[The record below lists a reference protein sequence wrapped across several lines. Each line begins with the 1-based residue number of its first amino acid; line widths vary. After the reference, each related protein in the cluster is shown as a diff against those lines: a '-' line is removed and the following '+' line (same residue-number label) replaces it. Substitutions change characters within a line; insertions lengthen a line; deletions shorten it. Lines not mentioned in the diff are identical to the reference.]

1 MSISKINV
9 GGTEH
14 ELIASGL
21 TDTSIEKIK
30 LNATNVAYCTCPTAA
45 ATAAKVISVVSNE
58 QWKLVAGSMITVLF
72 SETNTAENPTFN
84 VNGTGAKNVYYGSSR
99 ITTSSLSYA
108 GYVNRPMNFM
118 YDGTQYRFI
127 GWGYDSNTDTKVQQN
142 AAITTAGEYPVILAY
157 STSTSKVTNAVNKT
171 STLKYNPNTQVLTA
185 PTFNGDLTGNADTAT
200 SATSATKATQDA
212 SGNVITSTYETKTD
226 SASKLAEAKSYAD
239 TAAATVKNDLLN
251 GAGAAY
257 DTLKELGDLIDDNAD
272 AIDALETVAAGKQD
286 KITGAATTVTGSNL
300 TASRVL
306 VSNSSGKIAA
316 SSSIT
321 TTELGYLDGVTSKI
335 QTQLDKKLSMSG
347 GTSLVAGD
355 DLNNFKTPGNYI
367 SSSGSVSADILN
379 APLNSTGFK
388 LIVIEGYSSAKFIQ
402 IAEANT
408 NVMYHRYFNG
418 SSWSDWAEFYD
429 SSNLPPIEKLGITA
443 TAAELNILDGV
454 TATTA
459 EINKLDGLT
468 ATTTELNYVD
478 GVTSAIQSQL
488 DGKAASSHNH
498 AASNITSGTLS
509 SDRLP
514 TVPATKGGT
523 GKTTLQDSAIALIG
537 SLSTGTAIDDTSTFV
552 VQGSGEGYTDKYY
565 RKSASNVWNYIADKI
580 RSVFGFTTSN
590 VLPIA
595 NGGTGAT
602 TAANALK
609 NLGLTAT
616 AAELNKMDG
625 VTATTTELN
634 YVDGVTSAIQSQLDS
649 KADKTHA
656 LSKGTDTTASS
667 TLNFGGTFTA
677 VTDTTVSGHTITD
690 KTTTYTMPSD
700 RLFTTLVPTG
710 TAISTQGT
718 DLKSTTYLKV
728 GRYYCSA
735 NATAETLKNCP
746 TNKAFM
752 MEVYSPL
759 STTIDNET
767 TAKYVYRLR
776 KITEYNTGIQYVQY
790 VGSGSTAGTF
800 TYNDWYAVPR
810 AKVTLDATD
819 TNDGSA
825 AVGSATNPV
834 YVGSD
839 GTITACTYTLGKSV
853 PSDAKFTDTTA
864 ATTIAVTNTTPS
876 SATTY
881 YPMYVTGTS
890 GNQTARVNTDL
901 YYYDTGTDSYF
912 NVGSASNTGGLTLHN
927 KNGKYINLIPS
938 AATANRNLTL
948 PDVDGTVVTTGN
960 LPTASSSLGCVKT
973 TSTVTSTSGLTA
985 CPIISGVPYYKDTN
999 TTYSNMT
1006 AATADAAGKA
1016 GLVPAPAAG
1025 KQSSFLR
1032 GDGTWATPTNTKNT
1046 AGSTNSSSKLF
1057 LIGATSQA
1065 ANPQTYSHDT
1075 AYVGTD
1081 GCLYSN
1087 STKVSVEGHTHTP
1100 TLDSNGVLIF

>member
-1 MSISKINV
+1 MAISKINV

-14 ELIASGL
+14 TLEA
-21 TDTSIEKIK
+21 TK
-30 LNATNVAYCTCPTAA
+30 LVNTRYIDGVSFTGEANVTRYATCGTAA
-45 ATAAKVISVVSNE
+45 GTAAKTASITSGTFSLITGARVTVKFTYANT
-58 QWKLVAGSMITVLF
+58 VAS
-72 SETNTAENPTFN
+72 PTLN
-84 VNGTGAKNVYYGSSR
+84 VGGTGAKAIYWHGASLVSGQYWQAGAVLDFVY
-99 ITTSSLSYA
+99 
-108 GYVNRPMNFM
+108 N
-118 YDGTQYRFI
+118 GTQWELV
-127 GWGYDSNTDTKVQQN
+127 GVAKDNNTTYSTFVKSGSDAKAGLVPKPS
-142 AAITTAGEYPVILAY
+142 TTAGTTKYLREDGTWTVPPDTNTTYTFDGAV
-157 STSTSKVTNAVNKT
+157 STIK
-171 STLKYNPNTQVLTA
+171 
-185 PTFNGDLTGNADTAT
+185 D
-200 SATSATKATQDA
+200 
-212 SGNVITSTYETKTD
+212 
-226 SASKLAEAKSYAD
+226 
-239 TAAATVKNDLLN
+239 
-251 GAGAAY
+251 
-257 DTLKELGDLIDDNAD
+257 
-272 AIDALETVAAGKQD
+272 
-286 KITGAATTVTGSNL
+286 SNL
-300 TASRVL
+300 TASRAL
-306 VSNSSGKIAA
+306 ISNSSGKVAVSA
-316 SSSIT
+316 VTS
-321 TTELGYLDGVTSKI
+321 TELGYLDGVTS
-335 QTQLDKKLSMSG
+335 
-347 GTSLVAGD
+347 
-355 DLNNFKTPGNYI
+355 
-367 SSSGSVSADILN
+367 
-379 APLNSTGFK
+379 
-388 LIVIEGYSSAKFIQ
+388 
-402 IAEANT
+402 
-408 NVMYHRYFNG
+408 
-418 SSWSDWAEFYD
+418 
-429 SSNLPPIEKLGITA
+429 
-443 TAAELNILDGV
+443 
-454 TATTA
+454 
-459 EINKLDGLT
+459 
-468 ATTTELNYVD
+468 
-478 GVTSAIQSQL
+478 AIQ
-488 DGKAASSHNH
+488 
-498 AASNITSGTLS
+498 
-509 SDRLP
+509 P
-514 TVPATKGGT
+514 
-523 GKTTLQDSAIALIG
+523 
-537 SLSTGTAIDDTSTFV
+537 
-552 VQGSGEGYTDKYY
+552 
-565 RKSASNVWNYIADKI
+565 
-580 RSVFGFTTSN
+580 
-590 VLPIA
+590 
-595 NGGTGAT
+595 
-602 TAANALK
+602 
-609 NLGLTAT
+609 
-616 AAELNKMDG
+616 
-625 VTATTTELN
+625 
-634 YVDGVTSAIQSQLDS
+634 QLDS

-767 TAKYVYRLR
+767 TEKYVYRLR
-776 KITEYNTGIQYVQY
+776 KITEYNTGVQYIQY
-790 VGSGSTAGTF
+790 VGSGATAGSF

-810 AKVTLDATD
+810 AKVTLDTTD

-825 AVGSATNPV
+825 ATGSATKPV
-834 YVGSD
+834 YVASD

-853 PSDAKFTDTTA
+853 PSDAKFTDTTYTSLKNPYSLTIQGNGTTLTNGTYDGSAAKTVNITPSSIGA
-864 ATTIAVTNTTPS
+864 ATSGHTHNYAGSSSAGGAATSASTIAVTNTTTS

-985 CPIISGVPYYKDTN
+985 CPIISGVPYYKN
-999 TTYSNMT
+999 TTYSNMS

-1087 STKVSVEGHTHTP
+1087 STKVSVEGHTHSYAASSHNQAASTITAG
-1100 TLDSNGVLIF
+1100 TLAGKVVANATATATVGNSQVRNIYAGTTDMTAGTSTLTTGTLYFVYE